1 MRRFTTFAITT
12 AASTL
17 FVAPLVHASDT
28 KVAMLPGRLAFDQ
41 AHLPP
46 DAELE
51 KRGATIGR
59 IEIRIDEVFEET
71 TTSLAA
77 PYRVV
82 NGLHISTHDETVRQQ
97 LLFQSGEPFHRRV
110 LDETARL
117 LRDQRYLNEA
127 SVTVLRYNEDN
138 TVDVEVRVHD
148 VWTLNPGFSFGRK
161 GGENSTR
168 LKFQDTNFL
177 GLGKQVAMERSSD
190 VDRTAW
196 RLTYVDP
203 HLFGSWWTLS
213 TAYSSMSDG
222 TEKALGL
229 SRPFYAL
236 DSRWSANVGASDI
249 DSAISRY
256 SLGKRIE
263 RFEMGERLFEIGGGI
278 SSGLHDGW
286 TTRYLGG
293 FRYDERSFTTR
304 LDEPNVA
311 LPDDRTV
318 AYPWVGIEMLEDN
331 YLSTRNLDQIGR
343 TEDVHLGRS
352 ARFEAGFASTVFGS
366 TRDALVLSGELA
378 AGADLSH
385 ERYLINT
392 VGWHGRLEGGS
403 VADAVLDANSRLYLR
418 QSEHRVFFASV
429 TASLTSNLD
438 PEKQLLLGG
447 DNGLRGYPLRYQA
460 GKTNALVTLEER
472 FYSNWQPLKLVNVGG
487 AVFFDTGRAWGQDQY
502 AAAPE
507 GWLSDVG
514 IGLRLGSARSGL
526 GNVLHIDLA
535 MPLNRR
541 NDIDSLQL
549 LIETRKSF

>member
-1 MRRFTTFAITT
+1 MRRFTRIAATT
-12 AASTL
+12 AAATL
-17 FVAPLVHASDT
+17 FTAPIVQGADT
-28 KVAMLPGRLAFDQ
+28 VVAMLPGPMALDQ
-41 AHLPP
+41 LKLPP
-46 DAELE
+46 DTELE

-59 IEIRIDEVFEET
+59 IDVRVDDVFEDK
-71 TTSLAA
+71 TSLSA

-82 NGLHISTHDETVRQQ
+82 NGLHISTHNETVRQQ

-127 SVTVLRYNEDN
+127 SVTVVRYNEDN

-148 VWTLNPGFSFGRK
+148 VWTLSPGFSFGRK
-161 GGENSTR
+161 GGENNTR
-168 LKFQDTNFL
+168 LKFEDTNFL
-177 GLGKQVAMERSSD
+177 GLGKQIGMERSSD

-236 DSRWSANVGASDI
+236 DSRWSANVGASDV

-256 SLGKRIE
+256 SLGKRTE
-263 RFEMGERLFEIGGGI
+263 RFEMGERVFEFGGGF
-278 SSGLHDGW
+278 SEGLHDGW

-352 ARFEAGFASTVFGS
+352 ARFEAGFASTAFGS
-366 TRDALVLSGELA
+366 TRDALILSGELST
-378 AGADLSH
+378 GADLNR
-385 ERYLINT
+385 ERYLINS
-392 VGWHGRLEGGS
+392 VGWHGRWEGSSIADGVLEAS
-403 VADAVLDANSRLYLR
+403 SRFYLR
-418 QSEHRVFFASV
+418 QSEHRVFFASA

-472 FYSNWQPLKLVNVGG
+472 FYSNWQPLKLVNVGA
-487 AVFFDTGRAWGQDQY
+487 AVFFDAGRAWGQDEY

-514 IGLRLGSARSGL
+514 VGLRLGSARSGL

-535 MPLNRR
+535 MPLNRN

-549 LIETRKSF
+549 LIETKKSF

>member
-1 MRRFTTFAITT
+1 MRRFATIAVTT

-17 FVAPLVHASDT
+17 FIAPVVLGADMR
-28 KVAMLPGRLAFDQ
+28 VAMFPGRLALDQ
-41 AHLPP
+41 SQLPT

-59 IEIRIDEVFEET
+59 VDIRVDDVFEDK
-71 TTSLAA
+71 TSLAA
-77 PYRVV
+77 PYRVA
-82 NGLHISTHDETVRQQ
+82 NGLHISTHNETVRQQ

-117 LRDQRYLNEA
+117 LRDQRYLNDA
-127 SVTVLRYNEDN
+127 SVTVVRYNEDN

-148 VWTLNPGFSFGRK
+148 VWTLSPGFSFGRK
-161 GGENSTR
+161 GGENNTR
-168 LKFQDTNFL
+168 LKFSDTNFL
-177 GLGKQVAMERSSD
+177 GLGKQVGMERSSD

-236 DSRWSANVGASDI
+236 DSRWSANVGASDV

-263 RFEMGERLFEIGGGI
+263 RFEMGERQFEFGGGI
-278 SSGLHDGW
+278 SEGLHDGW

-293 FRYDERSFTTR
+293 FRYDARSFTTR
-304 LDEPNVA
+304 LNEPNVA

-352 ARFEAGFASTVFGS
+352 ARFEAGFASTAFGS
-366 TRDALVLSGELA
+366 TRDAFILSGELS
-378 AGADLSH
+378 AGADLDH
-385 ERYLINT
+385 ERYLINSL
-392 VGWHGRLEGGS
+392 GWHGRLESGS
-403 VADAVLDANSRLYLR
+403 LADAVLDATSRFYLR
-418 QSEHRVFFASV
+418 QSEHRVFFASA

-460 GKTNALVTLEER
+460 GKTNALLTLEQR
-472 FYSNWQPLKLVNVGG
+472 FYSNWQPLKLVNVG
-487 AVFFDTGRAWGQDQY
+487 AAMFFDTGRAWGQDEY
-502 AAAPE
+502 AAAPD

-535 MPLNRR
+535 MPLNRS

-549 LIETRKSF
+549 LIETKKSF

>member
-1 MRRFTTFAITT
+1 MRRFTTIAIST

-17 FVAPLVHASDT
+17 FAAPPVHAGDT
-28 KVAMLPGRLAFDQ
+28 MVAMLPGRTALDQ
-41 AHLPP
+41 SHLPS

-51 KRGATIGR
+51 KRGASIGR
-59 IEIRIDEVFEET
+59 IDIRVDDVFEET
-71 TTSLAA
+71 TSLSA

-82 NGLHISTHDETVRQQ
+82 NGLHIATHSETVRQQ
-97 LLFQSGEPFHRRV
+97 LLFRSGEPFHRRV

-148 VWTLNPGFSFGRK
+148 VWTLSPGFSFGRK

-168 LKFQDTNFL
+168 MKFADTNFL
-177 GLGKQVAMERSSD
+177 GLGKQIAMERTSD

-222 TEKALGL
+222 KEQALGL

-236 DSRWSANVGASDI
+236 DSRWSANVSASDV

-263 RFEMGERLFEIGGGI
+263 RFEMGERQFDLGGGI
-278 SSGLHDGW
+278 SSGLRDGW
-286 TTRYLGG
+286 TVRYLGG
-293 FRYDERSFTTR
+293 FRYDARTFATR
-304 LDEPNVA
+304 LNEPGVA
-311 LPDDRTV
+311 LPEDRTL
-318 AYPWVGIEMLEDN
+318 AYPWVGIEAIEDN

-343 TEDVHLGRS
+343 TEDVYLGRS
-352 ARFEAGFASTVFGS
+352 VRLEAGFASTAFGS
-366 TRDALVLSGELA
+366 TRDALVLNGTMQT
-378 AGADLSH
+378 GADLEN
-385 ERYLINT
+385 ERYLIHSLS
-392 VGWHGRLEGGS
+392 WHGRLEDGS
-403 VADAVLDANSRLYLR
+403 LANAVLDANSRFYLR

-429 TASLTSNLD
+429 TASLTSRLD

-460 GKTNALVTLEER
+460 GKTNALLTLEER
-472 FYSNWQPLKLVNVGG
+472 FYSSWQPLKLVNVGG
-487 AVFFDTGRAWGQDQY
+487 AVFFDTGRAWGQDPY

-549 LIETRKSF
+549 LIETKKSF